1 MASFKPIRPLLQTGT
16 NAASRWFSYIGLG
29 IGVLLLLCSVQM
41 FINIQQLLGGNVIRK
56 NGYDFISISK
66 KVTNETMSKAD
77 MNLIYPREVEEL
89 KTQPAIEGVAPLLS
103 NEFHVQFMVP
113 SIIKTDL
120 FLESLEN
127 EFIDTV
133 PPGFSWQEGQTE
145 IPIIVGSDF
154 LELYN
159 VFAPGQGLPQ
169 VSRETAMSLTI
180 SVVCFGKSQVQ
191 NFSGHIV
198 AFSDR
203 INSFLVPKA
212 FLDWGNKT
220 MGEVK
225 QPGVS
230 RVFLKTKDAANTA
243 LLDYLDSKQYNVNKE
258 KTKFGR
264 EKRIIQGVF
273 SGLGIFGLMV
283 VVMALMLFS
292 FYLQLVIA
300 RSRDSLQLLLLLGYS
315 PAWLSKH
322 VSRRFLPVYIMVVLT
337 ALVLT
342 QMLQWAFH
350 HFILSDR
357 PELSSAVNWVVLA
370 VAVSLAALS
379 VVTNYRLVK
388 NLLYKLQ

>member
-1 MASFKPIRPLLQTGT
+1 
-16 NAASRWFSYIGLG
+16 
-29 IGVLLLLCSVQM
+29 
-41 FINIQQLLGGNVIRK
+41 
-56 NGYDFISISK
+56 
-66 KVTNETMSKAD
+66 
-77 MNLIYPREVEEL
+77 
-89 KTQPAIEGVAPLLS
+89 
-103 NEFHVQFMVP
+103 MVP

-191 NFSGHIV
+191 NFNGHIV

-273 SGLGIFGLMV
+273 SGLGI
-283 VVMALMLFS
+283 
-292 FYLQLVIA
+292 
-300 RSRDSLQLLLLLGYS
+300 
-315 PAWLSKH
+315 
-322 VSRRFLPVYIMVVLT
+322 
-337 ALVLT
+337 
-342 QMLQWAFH
+342 
-350 HFILSDR
+350 
-357 PELSSAVNWVVLA
+357 LA
-370 VAVSLAALS
+370 
-379 VVTNYRLVK
+379 
-388 NLLYKLQ
+388 